1 MSKVATVELL
11 DHLNSVT
18 TIPIIPFRNGQIDFE
33 AHRTNIRYLMQN
45 NHLSDGRP
53 RVICVAGTSLI
64 HHLDPTQQTRLLQ
77 ITADTMDDGGILISA
92 LMPNPLR
99 IMQQL
104 TEEQLDLHRPPDAF
118 LIMPVVGI
126 YTSGGLYSTLMKHVD
141 RYGPKG
147 AKFIFYHRN
156 QRDSAQ
162 VIQLIRESP
171 HFIGV
176 KVGTSEEDVPKLVEE
191 IGESGI
197 VIWGKGDRSTKA
209 AQLGTKGHTS
219 GISVLYA
226 KAGDLINNAQRE
238 GDYDRSQEIEKRV
251 APLEEHRFENGRE
264 NNYTAVVEAMILSGF
279 SDIDAGDGGPF
290 NPRVSAE
297 VSERVQAAIQ
307 NLEDLH

>member
-1 MSKVATVELL
+1 MSKVAAVELL

-18 TIPIIPFRNGQIDFE
+18 TIPIIPFRNEQIDFE

-64 HHLDPTQQTRLLQ
+64 HHLDPVEQTRLLQ
-77 ITADTMDDGGILISA
+77 ITADTMGDEGILISA
-92 LMPNPLR
+92 LMPNPLK

-118 LIMPVVGI
+118 LIMPMVGI
-126 YTSGGLYSTLMKHVD
+126 YTSGGLYTTLMKQAD
-141 RYGPKG
+141 RYGPKD

-209 AQLGTKGHTS
+209 AQLGSKGHTS

-251 APLEEHRFENGRE
+251 APLEELRFENGRE

-279 SDIDAGDGGPF
+279 LDIDAGEGGPF

-297 VSERVQAAIQ
+297 VSERVQAAIR